1 MKKLLFPLF
10 CLALIGFY
18 ACGGEDDMD
27 DPMEPMAPEYNINI
41 ISPTTDDK
49 KVNDKINI
57 EVDFTEA
64 NNNTIHHVQV
74 RIVDK
79 ADGSEVYDA
88 PSDAHVHRTDG
99 KYEFR
104 DEFNLGVNGHTDW
117 LVIAKVWGHMAGAH
131 EKSDTVEFHVHPR

>member
-10 CLALIGFY
+10 CLAMIGFY
-18 ACGGEDDMD
+18 ACGEDDMD

-64 NNNTIHHVQV
+64 N
-74 RIVDK
+74 
-79 ADGSEVYDA
+79 
-88 PSDAHVHRTDG
+88 
-99 KYEFR
+99 
-104 DEFNLGVNGHTDW
+104 
-117 LVIAKVWGHMAGAH
+117 
-131 EKSDTVEFHVHPR
+131 